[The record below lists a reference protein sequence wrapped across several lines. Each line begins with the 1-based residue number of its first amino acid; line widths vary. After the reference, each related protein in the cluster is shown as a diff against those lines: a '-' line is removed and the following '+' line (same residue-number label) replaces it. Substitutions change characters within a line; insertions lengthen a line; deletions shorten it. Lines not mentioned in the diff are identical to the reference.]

1 MKAVIQRIV
10 KATITVEQTRVS
22 SVGKGL
28 LVYLG
33 VCDNDTE
40 TDIAYIVRKLAK
52 LRIFPDDQGKMN
64 RCITDT
70 GGEVLLVSQFTL
82 CADTRKGNRPSFN
95 GAMEPESA
103 KDMVVQVG
111 QHLKAYKIPVKT
123 GIFGAHMMVEY
134 VNDGPV
140 TIIIDSGDTH

>member
-1 MKAVIQRIV
+1 MKAVVQRV
-10 KATITVEQTRVS
+10 SQAKITVEDTLVS

-33 VCDNDTE
+33 ACENDTE
-40 TDIAYIVRKLAK
+40 TDMAYITRKLAK

-70 GGEVLLVSQFTL
+70 EGEVLLVSQFTL

-95 GAMEPESA
+95 GAMEPEQA
-103 KDMVVQVG
+103 RLMLVEVG
-111 QHLKAYKIPVKT
+111 RQLEAYKIPVKT

-140 TIIIDSGDTH
+140 TIILDSGDTH